1 MKSQTQ
7 STRKNTDPFHYRY
20 RNFFVGLFL
29 VTAIALIPILLVY
42 TLVKN
47 DFLEHWVILT
57 VQYENVYGMQ
67 KGAPVNFMGVE
78 IGAVDE
84 IVLHED
90 GYVEV
95 YIKIRQRYFPL
106 IEKGCI
112 ASLGQKNFVVGD
124 WQINLAKTAN
134 TDQPLQPGG
143 RVPSQPPIPLDRAVE
158 QLTTMVAVVD
168 TLLMKVRSGDGLLG
182 TLFTND
188 SLAGQVVAYADKID
202 AVFAKVNRT
211 ITNADGMISSLDD
224 FGKQGTA
231 TVDTFMQFSQDAR
244 RLVDRLDTVVLNLN
258 EIALGLKRLP
268 PDVDILIDGVKTDV
282 KEAELLLKGLQR
294 HWLFRR
300 SVEKA
305 RLGIDST
312 TGR

>member
-1 MKSQTQ
+1 MKHSTQ
-7 STRKNTDPFHYRY
+7 STHKNNDPFHYRY

-29 VTAIALIPILLVY
+29 VTAIAIIPILLIY

-84 IVLHED
+84 IVLNED

-95 YIKIRQRYFPL
+95 YIKIRRRYFPL

-134 TDQPLQPGG
+134 ADRPLHPGG
-143 RVPSQPPIPLDRAVE
+143 RVPSQPPIPLDRVVE
-158 QLTTMVAVVD
+158 QLTAMVAVVD

-182 TLFTND
+182 TLFNKD
-188 SLAGQVVAYADKID
+188 SLAGQVAAYAGKID
-202 AVFAKVNRT
+202 AVLAKVNRT
-211 ITNADGMISSLDD
+211 ITNADGMILSLNN
-224 FGKQGTA
+224 FGTQGTA
-231 TVDTFMQFSQDAR
+231 TVDTFMQFSQDAGK
-244 RLVDRLDTVVLNLN
+244 LVDRLDTVALNLN

-300 SVEKA
+300 SVEKIRA
-305 RLGIDST
+305 ETDTVS
-312 TGR
+312 GR